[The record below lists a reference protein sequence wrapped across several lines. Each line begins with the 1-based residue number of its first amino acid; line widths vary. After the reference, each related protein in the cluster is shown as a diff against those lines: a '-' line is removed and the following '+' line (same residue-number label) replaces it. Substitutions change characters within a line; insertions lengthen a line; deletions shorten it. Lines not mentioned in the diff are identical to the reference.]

1 MRPSLCGVY
10 GAMRAARAAYP
21 DLRLRLFESMSSYI
35 GETLAQESLCLIGK
49 PELAGVPAEQETV
62 NLKSLDRPAQAHSQ
76 HQGMRFPRR
85 LNARGRCHEPN
96 HRPYCPRQMG

>member
-1 MRPSLCGVY
+1 
-10 GAMRAARAAYP
+10 
-21 DLRLRLFESMSSYI
+21 
-35 GETLAQESLCLIGK
+35 
-49 PELAGVPAEQETV
+49 
-62 NLKSLDRPAQAHSQ
+62 LKSLDRPAQAHSQ